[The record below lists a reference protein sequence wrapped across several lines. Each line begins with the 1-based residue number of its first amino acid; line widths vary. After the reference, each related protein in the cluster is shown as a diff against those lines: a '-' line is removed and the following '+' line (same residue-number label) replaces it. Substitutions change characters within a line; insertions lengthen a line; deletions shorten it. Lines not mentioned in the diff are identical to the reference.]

1 MWLDWLVFCDCG
13 FQSVCPLIEKD
24 KRLMETSWW
33 ERLRGNW
40 VLFWWAGQCSVNL
53 WYNFLLMGGAVFS
66 LCYFSSV
73 TQWCRIL
80 CNPIKCSMPGLPV
93 QHQLPEPT
101 QTHVHWLGDAIQP
114 SHPLSSLSTPA
125 LNLSQHQG
133 LFKWVNSSNEV
144 AKVLELQLQ
153 HQTLQWT
160 FRTDLL

>member
-53 WYNFLLMGGAVFS
+53 KYNFLLMGGAVFP

-73 TQWCRIL
+73 QFSSVTQSCPTFCDPMNR
-80 CNPIKCSMPGLPV
+80 STPGLPV
-93 QHQLPEPT
+93 HHQLPEFT
-101 QTHVHWLGDAIQP
+101 QTHVHRVGDAIQP
-114 SHPLSSLSTPA
+114 SHPLSSPSPPA
-125 LNLSQHQG
+125 LELCWRAG
-133 LFKWVNSSNEV
+133 LPPVGRV
-144 AKVLELQLQ
+144 APRKV
-153 HQTLQWT
+153 
-160 FRTDLL
+160 F